1 MLHRTCWAEVRRR
14 GEDRAK
20 EVVSEGGETG
30 TGGEDRR
37 MRGCGYWSGREDEE
51 EQEEQEGFGTDDFGV
66 DLADGEK

>member
-1 MLHRTCWAEVRRR
+1 M
-14 GEDRAK
+14 K
-20 EVVSEGGETG
+20 GGETE

-37 MRGCGYWSGREDEE
+37 MRGCGYWSGREDDE